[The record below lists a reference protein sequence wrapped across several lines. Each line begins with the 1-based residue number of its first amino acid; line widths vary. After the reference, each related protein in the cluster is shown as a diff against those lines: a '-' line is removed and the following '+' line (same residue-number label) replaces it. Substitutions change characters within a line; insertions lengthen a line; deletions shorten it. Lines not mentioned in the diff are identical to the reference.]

1 MFEECWIDQK
11 TENWI
16 STQQWGDMIVVG
28 EERMDN
34 FQTLE
39 QEIYRDNKRFRTIRG
54 SPRKQKEIESGIN

>member
-1 MFEECWIDQK
+1 
-11 TENWI
+11 
-16 STQQWGDMIVVG
+16 MIVVG